1 MLTNYS
7 LLSCQYKPS
16 EAVDGYKYPVFGKA
30 HLSRNGQPLEGEED
44 FIDCIYKI
52 EWDLGHVCFQQGWTD
67 FASAAHIGEDSTV
80 LIKIYT
86 MQEYI
91 GLDLIEIIN

>member
-1 MLTNYS
+1 MGPFVRVRENGIN
-7 LLSCQYKPS
+7 
-16 EAVDGYKYPVFGKA
+16 VRKA
-30 HLSRNGQPLEGEED
+30 HLLRNGQPLVGEEED

-52 EWDLGHVCFQQGWTD
+52 EWDLGHVCFHHGWTD
-67 FASAAHIGEDSTV
+67 FASAAHIGVDSTV

-91 GLDLIEIIN
+91 GLKSSTSGGN

>member
-1 MLTNYS
+1 M
-7 LLSCQYKPS
+7 PS
-16 EAVDGYKYPVFGKA
+16 EAVYGYIYPFVGKA
-30 HLSRNGQPLEGEED
+30 HLSNNGQPLEGEEEE
-44 FIDCIYKI
+44 FIDRIYKI